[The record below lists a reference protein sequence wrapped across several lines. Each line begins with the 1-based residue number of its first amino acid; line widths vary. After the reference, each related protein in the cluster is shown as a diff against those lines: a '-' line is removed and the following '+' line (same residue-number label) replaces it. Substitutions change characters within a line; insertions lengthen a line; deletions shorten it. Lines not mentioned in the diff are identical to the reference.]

1 MTAET
6 WEISKLIVHAG
17 RHLKAKPHGRGKLG
31 MVEKQTESRR
41 DRLTVMVAVGY
52 R

>member
-1 MTAET
+1 MET
-6 WEISKLIVHAG
+6 REISKPAVHAG
-17 RHLKAKPHGRGKLG
+17 CHLKAKPHGGGKLG
-31 MVEKQTESRR
+31 MVGKQTESQS